1 MSAADAWRFIGT
13 PHGEF
18 VVPAK
23 GCVFPVLFTQ
33 TGQATVVAEDAI
45 TVKSQ
50 DGFERVYAI
59 GDATRTVS
67 GRRGDTKVKQGDW
80 VSVTSVAQ
88 GDSTPVP
95 PQDAPTPVPPEDAPT
110 PVPPQDAP
118 TPVPPQDAPT
128 PVPPEDAP
136 TPVPSQSVPTTA
148 PPQDSPTAVP
158 PQSVPTP
165 VAPQVEP
172 TTAAPQGET
181 TTAAWVFD
189 LTRPSKNF
197 WRGKGWWAPKHWQP
211 GNLQW
216 RAPKPC
222 PTETST
228 PTPTETPTETP
239 TATPTETPTGTPTE
253 TPTETSTAEPTV
265 TQTVTV
271 PPSPAP

>member
-110 PVPPQDAP
+110 PVPP
-118 TPVPPQDAPT
+118 
-128 PVPPEDAP
+128 EDAP

-158 PQSVPTP
+158 PQGVPTP

-222 PTETST
+222 PTETPAPT

-239 TATPTETPTGTPTE
+239 TATPTETPTETPTGTPTE